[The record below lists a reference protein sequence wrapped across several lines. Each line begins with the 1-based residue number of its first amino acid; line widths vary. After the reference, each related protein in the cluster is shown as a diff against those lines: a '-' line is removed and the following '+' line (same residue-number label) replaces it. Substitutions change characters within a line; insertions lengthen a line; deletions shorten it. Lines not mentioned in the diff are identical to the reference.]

1 MSKKILKPEKAFST
15 QVGETNQPR
24 PELQP
29 EMASMIEGQED
40 FAMGSPSLDPPEAG
54 IFAQGDLTAQA
65 WYNSKKISG
74 LWVSNNNKNAYVH
87 VTGVGWTKLNDANAD
102 SILAMYMISAS
113 ARQGNNNVNYRKESD
128 NKIHEIYCW

>member
-1 MSKKILKPEKAFST
+1 MSKKISKPDSALAA
-15 QVGETNQPR
+15 QVAETDQPR

-29 EMASMIEGQED
+29 EMASIVEDQEE
-40 FAMGSPSLDPPEAG
+40 FAMGSPTLNPPEAG

-65 WYNSKKISG
+65 WFNSKKISSV
-74 LWVSNNNKNAYVH
+74 WVSNNNKNAYVH
-87 VTGVGWTKLNDANAD
+87 VTGVGWIKLNDANAD